1 MQRWEKRFLFL
12 GIFAAIV
19 LAILV
24 VFFITIP
31 SHKISQSLSAALSE
45 YLQSE
50 VFIEKAE
57 IHLFPRPHYTL
68 HHVRFQPRNLPLISG
83 AWTVDEISGA
93 FAWWPVMVQK
103 TIETTP
109 LLRGLHLQLDLSNP
123 SPITIPTS
131 PAKKTTAYQSTFPT
145 LEISQGEITLLLS
158 NQQIQLHRVRARIS
172 DFEQL
177 THGGAGLQL
186 ASFWHGSGEQLSVSG
201 NILIEN
207 NLLRLHQVQMTLGK
221 DRGLIQGAL
230 TLPDFLPRDLRI
242 TTSAISAQS
251 LMSWLFPGQ
260 QLELSGNVSLDA
272 ALSSTNAGTHIA
284 AAIDASEARFSFAPW
299 LQQSEHYPFTIRFEA
314 DRTAQSCTISNL
326 QAELSGMKASLL
338 GNFSAPHKNTW
349 KTEVLVSDLRSAKVQ
364 APFLALLDNA
374 ENVKL
379 TVEQSNSADPAQ
391 LGTKLFQLNMSSA
404 SVLGNQLSNL
414 EARGI
419 TSDTQLALTNF
430 TATWLGGKLSIGG
443 EYRFQ
448 DNSELKLNVTG
459 TELSLIQWPQLKGTL
474 DANANIVVQVSGSG
488 FDLPDAFA
496 HATWEGSILA
506 EQVNLPQ
513 LKLEQVFAGDTIDF
527 LNHSRSLS
535 LADTTVKQLTQLS
548 APQHKLRLDFTS
560 STEGIEIS
568 QLHLED
574 QLNSFENK
582 LSIASD
588 GTIFGRGDLLLNPN
602 LSQAL
607 FEKPEWY
614 HRSANLSGKL
624 AFPISWE
631 GKLDNIV
638 LRPLKNELLA
648 LLIPQGTV
656 IPAPASTPE
665 PVVPSNTAPEKAPE
679 ISKNSPVSE
688 QKPQAPVQKNTAT
701 PKTRQIPKKPNNSEL
716 IDEES
721 LDDILKV
728 IIR

>member
-1 MQRWEKRFLFL
+1 MQRWGKRFLWL
-12 GIFAAIV
+12 GV
-19 LAILV
+19 LALIALATLT

-31 SHKISQSLSAALSE
+31 SHKISQSLSAELSQS
-45 YLQSE
+45 LHSE
-50 VFIEKAE
+50 VVIGKAE

-68 HHVRFQPRNLPLISG
+68 HNVRFQAQNLPLVSG
-83 AWTVDEISGA
+83 AWSVDEISGS
-93 FAWWPVMVQK
+93 FAWWPVMTQK

-109 LLRGLHLQLDLSNP
+109 VLRGLHLQLDLNAP
-123 SPITIPTS
+123 AAIAIQTTQ
-131 PAKKTTAYQSTFPT
+131 AKKTTAYQSTFPT

-172 DFEQL
+172 NFEQL
-177 THGGAGLQL
+177 LHGGAGLQL
-186 ASFWHGSGEQLSVSG
+186 ASFWQDSGEQLSVSG

-207 NLLRLHQVQMTLGK
+207 NLLRLHQLQMTLGK
-221 DRGLIQGAL
+221 DRGLIQGAFAL
-230 TLPDFLPRDLRI
+230 ADFSPRDVRI

-260 QLELSGNVSLDA
+260 ALEVSGNVSLDA
-272 ALSSTNAGTHIA
+272 TLSSTNNGTHIA
-284 AAIDASEARFSFAPW
+284 AAVDASEARFSFAPW
-299 LQQSEHYPFTIRFEA
+299 LQQSEHYPLTIRFEA
-314 DRTAQSCTISNL
+314 DRSAHNCSISNL
-326 QAELSGMKASLL
+326 QAELSGMKASLV
-338 GNFSAPHKNTW
+338 GNFSAQNKNTW
-349 KTEVLVSDLRSAKVQ
+349 KSEVLVSDLRSAKVQ
-364 APFLALLDNA
+364 APFLAVLESA

-391 LGTKLFQLNMSSA
+391 LGTKLFQLSMSSA
-404 SVLGNQLSNL
+404 NVLGNQLSSL
-414 EARGI
+414 EARGLA
-419 TSDTQLALTNF
+419 SATQLALTNF
-430 TATWLGGKLSIGG
+430 TATWLGGKLNVGG

-448 DNSELKLNVTG
+448 DKSELKLNLTG
-459 TELSLIQWPQLKGTL
+459 TELSLVQWPQLKGAL
-474 DANANIVVQVSGSG
+474 DASANLVVQLNGSG

-506 EQVNLPQ
+506 ERVNLPQ

-535 LADTTVKQLTQLS
+535 LADTTVKQLTQLTT
-548 APQHKLRLDFTS
+548 PQQKLHLDFFS
-560 STEGIEIS
+560 SVDGVEVS

-574 QLNSFENK
+574 EHNSFESK
-582 LSIASD
+582 LSIAND
-588 GTIFGRGDLLLNPN
+588 ETISGSGNLLLNPS

-624 AFPISWE
+624 AFPISWG
-631 GKLDNIV
+631 GKLENIV

-648 LLIPQGTV
+648 LLVPQGTA
-656 IPAPASTPE
+656 IPAPTIVPE
-665 PVVPSNTAPEKAPE
+665 PATPSKIAPEKAPE
-679 ISKNSPVSE
+679 ISKNGVVSE
-688 QKPQAPVQKNTAT
+688 QKPQTPAQKNTVA
-701 PKTRQIPKKPNNSEL
+701 PKSRQNPKKPNNSEL